1 MRYETVIGLEVHVEL
16 ATKSKIFCGCSTAF
30 GAAPNTQICPV
41 CAGMPG
47 ALPRLNKYAVELA
60 MRAGMM
66 LNCRIAPQSA
76 FDKKNYFYPDLPS
89 AYQRTQW
96 YAPIATDG
104 YVEIECACKK
114 QIRIKQIHIE
124 EDAGKLIHD
133 TVEGTSLIDYNR
145 AGVPLIEIVSH
156 PDLSCGAEVAA
167 YLKTLRTLLRF
178 AAVSDCRMEE
188 GSMRCDVNLSVR
200 PEGTSALGVRTEI
213 KNMNSI
219 SAILCAIEH
228 ERARQIAALENGE
241 VLLQETRRFDEQRGV
256 SVAMRGKQ
264 TAADYRYFPDPDV
277 KPLVI
282 DAPWQARVREK
293 LPEMPEQKKQR
304 YISLGV
310 SVQDAALLCESL
322 PLCTCFEGALAVC
335 GNAREC
341 ANWLISDCLA
351 ILNKRHEVADELTLD
366 GRALGELILLV
377 LEGRVGRANA
387 KKVLEEM
394 FLVPVEPA
402 AYAER
407 MGYLISRDTKKI
419 AEVIRAALDE
429 NPRALADYRAGK
441 EKALMALFGACMKQL
456 KGNCDPAQLREM
468 LLAQIDRE

>member
-41 CAGMPG
+41 CTGMPG
-47 ALPRLNKYAVELA
+47 ALPHLNKYAVELA

-96 YAPIATDG
+96 HAPIATDG
-104 YVEIECACKK
+104 YAQIETGEGKK

-133 TVEGTSLIDYNR
+133 ALEGASLIDYNR
-145 AGVPLIEIVSH
+145 AGIPLIEIVSE
-156 PDLSCGAEVAA
+156 PDLSCGEEVAA
-167 YLKTLRTLLRF
+167 YLKTLRTLLRY
-178 AAVSDCRMEE
+178 AAVSDCRMQE
-188 GSMRCDVNLSVR
+188 GSMRCDVNLSVC

-219 SAILCAIEH
+219 SAILCAIEY
-228 ERARQIAALENGE
+228 ERARQIAALESGE
-241 VLLQETRRFDEQRGV
+241 ELLQETRRFDEQRGV
-256 SVAMRGKQ
+256 SVAMRDKQ
-264 TAADYRYFPDPDV
+264 TAADYRYFPDPDL
-277 KPLVI
+277 KPLMI
-282 DAPWQARVREK
+282 DASWQARVREK

-322 PLCTCFEGALAVC
+322 PLCTCFEAALAVC

-341 ANWLISDCLA
+341 VNWLLSDCLA
-351 ILNKRHEVADELTLD
+351 ILNKRKETADELKLD
-366 GRALGELILLV
+366 GRLLGKLILLV
-377 LEGRVGRANA
+377 LEGNVGRANA
-387 KKVLEEM
+387 RKILEEM
-394 FLVPVEPA
+394 FLAPVEPA
-402 AYAER
+402 VYAER
-407 MGYLISRDTKKI
+407 MGYLISRDEGQI
-419 AEVIRAALDE
+419 EEVIRAVIAE

-441 EKALMALFGACMKQL
+441 EKALMALFGACMKRL

-468 LLAQIDRE
+468 LLEQIN